1 MFNDSLVLTGSCV
14 IYSNKYTNLP
24 IGKFLLSEI
33 SFRGVKIDK
42 FEVGYGKS
50 SMQKS

>member
-1 MFNDSLVLTGSCV
+1 MFDDSLILTGSCV

-24 IGKFLLSEI
+24 TGKFMLNEI
-33 SFRGVKIDK
+33 SFRGVKIDR